1 VPRSSPLAS
10 FSLGRDSQFAIKRP
24 QRTSARVSSAA
35 LQTVGEIVRASS
47 NDDAWQADGFTY
59 NELVGEVGFVNNLTA
74 NTVAAADLR
83 IVRRDDDGD
92 WVESTDP
99 RAQSVM
105 DAFVGPIGGIE
116 ELLRRASLHMQI
128 AGESWL
134 VGTQIFDEFENPLG
148 ILWEF
153 LSTEEV
159 KVDAD
164 GNVIRN
170 PSGTRQSAYG
180 SKSAIGQLD
189 EDVYIARLWRSDPRW
204 SDRADSPMKRVLP
217 ICREVVVLTQ
227 VVDAIAKS
235 RLSAGILF
243 IPDEMSFGP
252 DDETEDPGDD
262 TDDIDEFMQE
272 LISHLSA
279 PVDDRTSA
287 AALVP
292 LLLRGA
298 AELGDKVRL
307 IEIARDLDNLYQ
319 ELRQEALHRVARGLD
334 IPPEMMEGK
343 GSLNHWTGYNIDS
356 EFASKHVIPLG
367 EALAE
372 FITTSYFRPM
382 LVQFEGFTEEE
393 AEAFA
398 LKFDSSSIV
407 GKPEPGQVR
416 GAWDRRVASDLTYLR
431 SLGLDEDAMPDEE
444 EKKRRWLEAILESD
458 PALWGPILMPVLHP
472 DTADLFAG
480 IDLVARQDEVKALPS
495 SRPITRPSNAEIET
509 DDDPA
514 LIDGMDEPGSPTDST
529 STDEVSALIER
540 LAVAADAALERA
552 LERAANR
559 VLPFVNGDEAL
570 RSELRSTEKIDVLS
584 KIGSTRFNGYSVTT
598 DEIMEGAWDS
608 FALKGRAWIRRYL
621 VQTGAPD
628 WYSEEQS
635 EAIISEV
642 TSLLQQHAMSSLRR
656 PLSRGDN
663 GLLVPNDLIQMALES
678 ARRVP
683 VA

>member
-1 VPRSSPLAS
+1 VPRSSPLTS
-10 FSLGRDSQFAIKRP
+10 FSLERDSQFAIRRP
-24 QRTSARVSSAA
+24 RRTSARVSSAA
-35 LQTVGEIVRASS
+35 LQTVGEITRSASK
-47 NDDAWQADGFTY
+47 DDAWQSDAYTY
-59 NELVGEVGFVNNLTA
+59 NELVGEVGFVNNTTA

-83 IVRRDDDGD
+83 IVRRDESGD

-105 DAFVGPIGGIE
+105 DAFVGPVGGIE
-116 ELLRRASLHMQI
+116 ELLRRAAMHMQI

-134 VGTQIFDEFENPLG
+134 VGTQIEDEFHNPLG

-159 KVDAD
+159 KVDGD
-164 GNVIRN
+164 GNVTRN
-170 PSGTRQSAYG
+170 PSGTKQSTYG
-180 SKSAIGQLD
+180 SNAKTGQLD
-189 EDVYIARLWRSDPRW
+189 EDMYIARLWRSDPRW

-262 TDDIDEFMQE
+262 TDDIDEFMHE
-272 LISHLSA
+272 LMTHLSA

-298 AELGDKVRL
+298 ADLGEKVKL
-307 IEIARDLDNLYQ
+307 IEVARDLDDMYQ
-319 ELRQEALHRVARGLD
+319 QLREEALHRVARGLD

-343 GSLNHWTGYNIDS
+343 GELNHWTGYNIDS

-382 LVQFEGFTEEE
+382 LVQFEDFTEEE

-398 LKFDSSSIV
+398 LKFDSSSIIS
-407 GKPEPGQVR
+407 KPEAGQVR

-431 SLGLDEDAMPDEE
+431 SLGLDEDAMPNEE

-458 PALWGPILMPVLHP
+458 PVVWGPVLMPVLHP
-472 DTADLFAG
+472 ETADLFNGLGAPVAA
-480 IDLVARQDEVKALPS
+480 IDAPSREGSGMTGPDTAPDPSLV
-495 SRPITRPSNAEIET
+495 
-509 DDDPA
+509 
-514 LIDGMDEPGSPTDST
+514 DGMDEPDAPST
-529 STDEVSALIER
+529 STSTVDTSALVDR

-559 VLPFVNGDEAL
+559 VLPFVNGDEEL
-570 RSELRSTEKIDVLS
+570 RARLRSTEKVDVLTA
-584 KIGSTRFNGYSVTT
+584 IGSTRFRGFSIST
-598 DEIMEGAWDS
+598 DEVMAGAWDS
-608 FALKGRAWIRRYL
+608 FEMKGRAWVRRYL

-628 WYSEEQS
+628 WYAEEQS
-635 EAIISEV
+635 EAIIAEI
-642 TSLLQQHAMSSLRR
+642 TGLLQQHAMSSLHR
-656 PLSRGDN
+656 PMQRGDN
-663 GLLVPNDLIQMALES
+663 GLLVPTDLIRLALES
-678 ARRVP
+678 AARVP